1 MNINEYI
8 IVTTIFACIATILG
22 WWLKS
27 RLNSSI
33 KHEYDRL
40 LELFKAEQK
49 RSDILLSERLTAF
62 KLLSEK
68 LLALRR
74 YCNAKSAELTNQS
87 EFEPRTDALSSCE
100 NVSLLQHHELI
111 LRSLEEREFFFSPNS
126 RMIFKDLFSH
136 MSIGFNL
143 EILLASGIKDT
154 IDGVQLNAHE
164 LYDSIA
170 ARVND
175 VLDALYEDLGFPDKT
190 T

>member
-1 MNINEYI
+1 MNITEYI
-8 IVTTIFACIATILG
+8 IVTTIFGCIATILG

-27 RLNSSI
+27 RLDSSI

-49 RSDILLSERLTAF
+49 RSDTLLSERLTAF

-68 LLALRR
+68 LIALRR
-74 YCNAKSAELTNQS
+74 YCNARSAELRNQS
-87 EFEPRTDALSSCE
+87 EFEPRTESLSASE
-100 NVSLLQHHELI
+100 NASLLQHHEFI
-111 LRSLEEREFFFSPNS
+111 LRSLEEREFFFSPNLKNV
-126 RMIFKDLFSH
+126 FNDLFSQ
-136 MSIGFNL
+136 MSMGFNL
-143 EILLASGIKDT
+143 ELLFASGIEDT

-164 LYDSIA
+164 LYDAIT

-175 VLDALYEDLGFPDKT
+175 VLAALYEELGFPQKT